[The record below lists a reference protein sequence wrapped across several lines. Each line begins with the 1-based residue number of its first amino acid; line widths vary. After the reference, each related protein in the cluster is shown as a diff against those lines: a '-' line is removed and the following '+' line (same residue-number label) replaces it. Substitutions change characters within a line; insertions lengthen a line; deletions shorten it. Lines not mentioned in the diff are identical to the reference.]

1 MQTLLIVEDEK
12 LIRKGIAAMASR
24 SSVHIDEIIE
34 CRNGE
39 EAMEILKSRKIDT
52 VFMDIRMPKMDGLEL
67 ARQMETLDEKPDVVV
82 ISGYDDFNYAVEML
96 KHGVFDYVLKP
107 VKRETIEEL
116 LVNLEKKQQK
126 NITKAKKEIQLLY
139 HQIKFMTASNMSEQD
154 RDNAQK
160 QYRDIYGDESYVII
174 CAPSGEGNKED
185 NFQGVFLENI
195 RGQNL
200 FLLPV
205 RFLEEWC
212 RQTNIRCFGVS
223 KAQEYFYQC
232 SQACREAR
240 EARVDAFMKC
250 RTMVRAE
257 ECTVY
262 EPSEGEIKEMEQ
274 FVEQFVRQIST
285 KNRDTALKRFES
297 MYFEARHGHRS
308 PWDVLKM
315 TENIQKMMSD
325 VYQTLIPEDKKD
337 LLKYDPP
344 FNYEN
349 AESFMREFK
358 NWIGQI
364 VGCLSDE
371 FVSDQN
377 KRKIRE
383 AVDYIHENFY
393 KDLNM
398 ALVSNY
404 VSMNYS
410 LFSLAFKEYTGVNF
424 VNYLKNIRIKEAKR
438 LLAETDLKITDISHK
453 VGYEN
458 DKHFMKIFKNI
469 CGVSPSDYRKN
480 QVTVHSGNTRQGG

>member
-24 SSVHIDEIIE
+24 SPVHIDEILE

-39 EAMEILKSRKIDT
+39 EAMKILRSRKIDT

-67 ARQMETLDEKPDVVV
+67 ARQMETLEEKPDVVV

-107 VKRETIEEL
+107 VKRETIEDL
-116 LVNLEKKQQK
+116 LVNLEKKQRK
-126 NITKAKKEIQLLY
+126 NMAKPKDEIQLLY
-139 HQIKFMTASNMSEQD
+139 HQIKLMQESNMTRGD
-154 RDNAQK
+154 MDNAQK
-160 QYRDIYGDESYVII
+160 QYREIYGDEEYVLI
-174 CAPSGEGNKED
+174 CAPQRSGFSEE
-185 NFQGVFLENI
+185 NFQGVFLENVQ
-195 RGQNL
+195 GQNL

-205 RFLEEWC
+205 RYFEEWSK
-212 RQTNIRCFGVS
+212 QTQIRCFGVS
-223 KAQEYFYQC
+223 SSQANFYQC
-232 SQACREAR
+232 SQACNEAR
-240 EARVDAFMKC
+240 DARVDAFIKC
-250 RTMVRAE
+250 RPMVRFS
-257 ECTVY
+257 ECSEYT
-262 EPSEGEIKEMEQ
+262 PSETELKDMEQ

-285 KNRDTALKRFES
+285 KNRDTALRRFEG
-297 MYFEARHGHRS
+297 MYFEARHGRRS
-308 PWDVLKM
+308 PVDVLKM
-315 TENIQKMMSD
+315 TENIQKMMTD
-325 VYQTLIPEDKKD
+325 VYQTLIPEDKKG
-337 LLKYDPP
+337 LLKYESP
-344 FNYEN
+344 FNFED
-349 AESFMREFK
+349 AEAFMTEFK
-358 NWIGQI
+358 TWIGQI

-383 AVDYIHENFY
+383 AVDYIHENYY

-398 ALVSNY
+398 AQVSNY

-424 VNYLKNIRIKEAKR
+424 VNYLKNMRIREAKR
-438 LLAETDLKITDISHK
+438 LLVETDLKITDISHK

-480 QVTVHSGNTRQGG
+480 QL